1 MSNIDLYNVFNA
13 IEFKHFVPNSGE
25 HKAIGIVLYNEEK
38 NTDYIFIVKH
48 DDSFYLATQLD
59 LLEMRMPK
67 LLNNISNSSKKNM
80 ICEANYISTLN
91 FMKSRWFNDQLELL
105 NNIWKNINK
114 NKKNLAGRFRNQYSE
129 ESKSN
134 YGLFKFQYLAYIF
147 IVEFTKSKII
157 DKEFVKTLS
166 KI

>member
-1 MSNIDLYNVFNA
+1 MSKIDLYNVFNV
-13 IEFKHFVPNSGE
+13 IEFKHFVPNGGE
-25 HKAIGIVLYNEEK
+25 YKAIGIVLYNEEK

-48 DDSFYLATQLD
+48 DDPFYLARKFD

-80 ICEANYISTLN
+80 IIEANYISTLN
-91 FMKSRWFNDQLELL
+91 FMKSRWFNDELELL

-129 ESKSN
+129 KSKSN

-157 DKEFVKTLS
+157 DKEFVTTLS